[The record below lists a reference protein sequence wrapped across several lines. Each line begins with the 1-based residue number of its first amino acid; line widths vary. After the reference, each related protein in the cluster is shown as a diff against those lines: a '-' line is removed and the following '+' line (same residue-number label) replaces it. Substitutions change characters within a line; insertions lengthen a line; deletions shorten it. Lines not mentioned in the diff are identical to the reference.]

1 MVHHGMTHLI
11 VTAQKRHLAV
21 LIPSSASGAVRAVPP
36 DSQQYAGEILFC
48 RLVLTLLILLA
59 LNYSRNIY
67 KIQTAEEVDFN

>member
-21 LIPSSASGAVRAVPP
+21 LIPSSASAAVRAVP
-36 DSQQYAGEILFC
+36 DSQQSAGEILFC

-67 KIQTAEEVDFN
+67 KIEMAEEVDFN